1 MTAKALAQTFSALS
15 SDEQAGLV
23 AQWSHLLT
31 IDARDTYIPGTQG
44 IADPVRLRGFN
55 EIQHRVSSQLLS
67 ILEADDKRCPDDVFL
82 NNLVESAQELRALL
96 LQTELEKWGKT
107 HGEVKRRRIGM
118 AAVDRAIARRRY
130 GT

>member
-15 SDEQAGLV
+15 SDEQAALV

-55 EIQHRVSSQLLS
+55 EVQHRVSSQLRS
-67 ILEADDKRCPDDVFL
+67 ILGADDKRCPDDAFINGL
-82 NNLVESAQELRALL
+82 IESAQELRALL
-96 LQTELEKWGKT
+96 LQADLEKWGKT
-107 HGEVKRRRIGM
+107 HSEVKRRGIGM
-118 AAVDRAIARRRY
+118 ATLDRAIAHRR
-130 GT
+130 